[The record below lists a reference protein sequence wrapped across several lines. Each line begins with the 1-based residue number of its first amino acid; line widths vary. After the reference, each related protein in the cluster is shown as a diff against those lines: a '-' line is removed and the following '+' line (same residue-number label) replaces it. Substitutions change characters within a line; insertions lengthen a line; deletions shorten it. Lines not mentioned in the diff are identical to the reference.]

1 MSSHSNHQT
10 GDHTEADHQD
20 NHNEEVGV
28 KKESIHALT
37 DILTPQSIVFQL
49 AGDTQDDIIDELIDV
64 LDREDI
70 LTSKSQFKQAI
81 LEREQE
87 SSTGI
92 GMNVAMPHGKSD
104 AVKQP
109 RIVFGMKRE
118 GVNWNSADGT
128 EVRLIFMI
136 AAPIEGESDAHL
148 KLLQM
153 LSRKLMDDSF
163 RERLLSVQSNQE
175 AYEVLSEVR

>member
-1 MSSHSNHQT
+1 MNSHSNHHNE
-10 GDHTEADHQD
+10 DHADTEYQQKEI
-20 NHNEEVGV
+20 EEVGV

-37 DILTPQSIVFQL
+37 DILTPQSIVLQL
-49 AGDTQDDIIDELIDV
+49 AGNTQDDIIDELIDV
-64 LDREDI
+64 LDHEDI

-81 LEREQE
+81 LDREQE

-92 GMNVAMPHGKSD
+92 GMSIAMPHGKSD

-109 RIVFGMKRE
+109 RIIFGMKRD

-136 AAPIEGESDAHL
+136 AAPIEGEGDAHL

-163 RERLLSVQSNQE
+163 RERLLSVQSNEE
-175 AYEVLSEVR
+175 AYELLSEVR